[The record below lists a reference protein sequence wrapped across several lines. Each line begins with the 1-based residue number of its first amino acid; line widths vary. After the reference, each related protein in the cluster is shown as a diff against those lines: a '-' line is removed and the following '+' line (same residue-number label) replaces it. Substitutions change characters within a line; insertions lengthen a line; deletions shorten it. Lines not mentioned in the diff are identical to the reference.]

1 MKKPDCPDALA
12 GPPGTPITAE
22 GPITRIDLVPGGMGR
37 VTVGPLGL
45 DVQTSLLRE
54 LQQTLTRG
62 LEKLA
67 AQESAGNAHHA
78 GDCSDGGP
86 VN

>member
-1 MKKPDCPDALA
+1 MKKPDHPDDLV
-12 GPPGTPITAE
+12 GTPGTPIMAE

-45 DVQTSLLRE
+45 DVQTSLVSE

-67 AQESAGNAHHA
+67 AQQSAGCGPHA
-78 GDCSDGGP
+78 GECSDGGP